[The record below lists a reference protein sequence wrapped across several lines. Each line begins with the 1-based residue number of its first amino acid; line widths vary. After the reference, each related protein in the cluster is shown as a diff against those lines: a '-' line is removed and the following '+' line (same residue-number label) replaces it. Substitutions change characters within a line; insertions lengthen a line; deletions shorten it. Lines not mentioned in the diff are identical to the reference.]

1 MVFVEEILDDE
12 EVAPSAGGAE
22 AKSPALRPGFLDGA
36 KDKPLYGPE
45 GSPEGH
51 VAQET
56 HKAHAEHKMND
67 DINKGMNRGAK
78 DNNNIDRPSW
88 YTSDWPKDCQ
98 YNAPGCALDELET
111 SGHASELHARMVRDN
126 SRWKESLEPGVKSI
140 RLSFMQATDEDL
152 KEVIERLKGNSDVT
166 ELDLSHNHVKD
177 GGVQALVAALAAGA
191 APNLQELKLYNNEFG
206 DLGQTMLTQGL
217 PVFRKKLQVHWK
229 EPSWAKFTKP
239 IEKDA
244 PAAAKEE

>member
-1 MVFVEEILDDE
+1 MVLVEEILDDE
-12 EVAPSAGGAE
+12 DAGPSPDLQ
-22 AKSPALRPGFLDGA
+22 AKSAALRPGFLDQA

-56 HKAHAEHKMND
+56 HKAHAEHKMNE
-67 DINKGMNRGAK
+67 DIHKGMNRGAR
-78 DNNNIDRPSW
+78 DNNNIDRPPW
-88 YTSDWPKDCQ
+88 YTKDWPKDCQ

-111 SGHASELHARMVRDN
+111 SRHASEVHARMVRDN
-126 SRWKESLEPGVKSI
+126 SRWRESLEPGAKSI
-140 RLSFMQATDEDL
+140 RLSFMQATDADL
-152 KEVIERLKGNSDVT
+152 KEVIECLKGNSDVT

-177 GGVQALVAALAAGA
+177 AGVQSLVAALATGA
-191 APNLQELKLYNNEFG
+191 APNLQDLKLYSNEFG

-229 EPSWAKFTKP
+229 EPAWAKLTKP
-239 IEKDA
+239 AGKDA
-244 PAAAKEE
+244 PADAKEE

>member
-1 MVFVEEILDDE
+1 MVLVEEILDDE
-12 EVAPSAGGAE
+12 E
-22 AKSPALRPGFLDGA
+22 AKSPALRAGFLDKA
-36 KDKPLYGPE
+36 KDKPLYPAE

-51 VAQET
+51 VSQET
-56 HKAHAEHKMND
+56 HKAHAEHKMNN
-67 DINKGMNRGAK
+67 DIHKGMNRGAQ
-78 DNNNIDRPSW
+78 DNNNIDRPAW
-88 YTSDWPKDCQ
+88 YTPDWPKDCQ
-98 YNAPGCALDELET
+98 YNAPGCVLSELET

-126 SRWKESLEPGVKSI
+126 IRWKESLEPGVKSI

-177 GGVQALVAALAAGA
+177 AGVQALVAALAAGA

-229 EPSWAKFTKP
+229 EPAWAKFTKP
-239 IEKDA
+239 AGKDEA
-244 PAAAKEE
+244 VAKEE